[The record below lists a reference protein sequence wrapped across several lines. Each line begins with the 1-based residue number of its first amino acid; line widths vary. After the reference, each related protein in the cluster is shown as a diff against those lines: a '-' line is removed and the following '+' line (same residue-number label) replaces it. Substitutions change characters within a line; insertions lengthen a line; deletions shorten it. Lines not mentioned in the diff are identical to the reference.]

1 MPAIVARGAQEPE
14 GRRWASPSGAARSQ
28 PMSTS
33 STRRLAAVMIADVAG
48 YSRLME
54 HDEAGTHARL
64 LEIRDEVTDP
74 AVRGHGGRIVRTVG
88 DGILVEFPSAASALA
103 AAVEIQRTMARRNL
117 ELPADQRVDHRI
129 GINLGDILVDE
140 HDIAGTGVNVAARLE
155 ALAPPGG
162 IAISGT
168 VREQVREDIGVRFVD
183 AGEQQVKNIS
193 RPIRVFRVEIDG
205 APSPWTRLRA
215 ARWRR
220 PLTIAAGTVVLVIAA
235 TLAHRQWQ
243 PEKPPQSL
251 VILPFAFADET
262 PGGAVLAA
270 SMTAQV
276 TRAVSRVTGLAV
288 IAPAVAAPLAGRRGE
303 LRQIGDELKVRYALD
318 GRVDRSAN
326 LVRVTAHLVDTG
338 SGGSLWSSDVEAPA
352 AADGSAPLAVIGR
365 LSETLRSAVIDVEL
379 KRVAAGEQA
388 SSAYALALAA
398 SRELQ
403 DATEL
408 AQIRA
413 ARERFERALALEP
426 GHVPALTGYAHALVF
441 EADRIDPGTPRDG
454 LLAKAD
460 EVSLRAVTLQTDN
473 AEAWG
478 ARANVLLFRN
488 RIDAAVEAIQR
499 ALELNPY
506 LITVQSFSGQ
516 IYLAQGRGEE
526 ALAAFDRGI
535 ELNPTSTARGVLMHF
550 RCRALL
556 LLGRYAQAIESCERG
571 MAFGTE
577 WPDYMVLAAAYALHG
592 DAPRAAQA
600 RAGLLRLQPAFTIRW
615 HEALAG
621 RAGAAH
627 TPFERVL
634 HEGLRMAAVP
644 E

>member
-1 MPAIVARGAQEPE
+1 
-14 GRRWASPSGAARSQ
+14 
-28 PMSTS
+28 MSTS

-54 HDEAGTHARL
+54 LDEAGTHARL
-64 LEIRDEVTDP
+64 LEVRAEVTDP
-74 AVRGHGGRIVRTVG
+74 AVRRHGGRIVRTVG

-117 ELPADQRVDHRI
+117 ELPAGQRIAHRI

-168 VREQVREDIGVRFVD
+168 VREQVREDAGVRFVD

-193 RPIRVFRVEIDG
+193 RPVRVFRVELDG
-205 APSPWTRLRA
+205 SPSMWIRFRA
-215 ARWRR
+215 ARWSR
-220 PLTIAAGTVVLVIAA
+220 PLAIAAGAVALVFAVTI
-235 TLAHRQWQ
+235 AHRQMQ
-243 PEKPPQSL
+243 PDKPPQSL
-251 VILPFAFADET
+251 VILPFAYADEA
-262 PGGAVLAA
+262 PGGALLAA

-276 TRAVSRVTGLAV
+276 TRAVSRVTGLTV
-288 IAPAVAAPLAGRRGE
+288 IAPAIAAQLVSRRGE
-303 LRQIGDELKVRYALD
+303 LRQIGNELRVRYALD
-318 GRVDRSAN
+318 GRVDRSGD

-352 AADGSAPLAVIGR
+352 AADGGAPLAVVGR
-365 LSETLRSAVIDVEL
+365 LSETLRSAVIDAEIN
-379 KRVAAGEQA
+379 RIAAGEQA
-388 SSAYALALAA
+388 PSAYALALAA
-398 SRELQ
+398 GRALQ

-408 AQIRA
+408 PQIRA
-413 ARERFERALALEP
+413 AREQFEHALALDHR
-426 GHVPALTGYAHALVF
+426 HVPALTGYAHALTF
-441 EADRIDPGTPRDG
+441 EADRIEPGAPRDG
-454 LLAKAD
+454 LLEKAD

-499 ALELNPY
+499 ALGLNPY

-516 IYLAQGRGEE
+516 INLAQGRGEE

-535 ELNPTSTARGVLMHF
+535 ELNPTSAARGVLMHF

-556 LLGRYAQAIESCERG
+556 LLRRYAQAIESCERG

-592 DAPRAAQA
+592 DAQRAAHA
-600 RAGLLRLQPAFTIRW
+600 RSELMRLQPAFTIRR

-621 RAGAAH
+621 RGGEANAS
-627 TPFERVL
+627 FERVL

>member
-1 MPAIVARGAQEPE
+1 MQQ
-14 GRRWASPSGAARSQ
+14 AATT
-28 PMSTS
+28 MSTS

-64 LEIRDEVTDP
+64 LEVRAEVTDP
-74 AVRGHGGRIVRTVG
+74 AVRGQGGRIVRTVG

-117 ELPADQRVDHRI
+117 ELRADQRIDHRI
-129 GINLGDILVDE
+129 GINLGDILVGED
-140 HDIAGTGVNVAARLE
+140 DIAGTGVNVAARLE
-155 ALAPPGG
+155 ALALPGG

-168 VREQVREDIGVRFVD
+168 VREQVREDVGVRFID

-193 RPIRVFRVEIDG
+193 RPIRVFRVELDTS
-205 APSPWTRLRA
+205 PSPWSRLRA

-220 PLTIAAGTVVLVIAA
+220 LLAIAAGTVALAFAA
-235 TLAHRQWQ
+235 TLAHRQMK

-251 VILPFAFADET
+251 VILPFAHASDT
-262 PGGAVLAA
+262 PGDAVLAA
-270 SMTAQV
+270 SMTTQV
-276 TRAVSRVTGLAV
+276 TRAVSRVTGLTV
-288 IAPAVAAPLAGRRGE
+288 IAPAIAAQLVNRRGE
-303 LRQIGDELKVRYALD
+303 LRQIGDELRVRYALD
-318 GRVDRSAN
+318 GRVDRSGDR
-326 LVRVTAHLVDTG
+326 VRVTAHLVDTG

-352 AADGSAPLAVIGR
+352 AADGGAPLAVVGR
-365 LSETLRSAVIDVEL
+365 LSETLRSAVIDAEI
-379 KRVAAGEQA
+379 RRIANGEQA
-388 SSAYALALAA
+388 ASAYALALSA
-398 SRELQ
+398 SRALQ

-408 AQIRA
+408 PQIRA
-413 ARERFERALALEP
+413 AREQFERALSLEATY
-426 GHVPALTGYAHALVF
+426 VPALTGYAHALAF
-441 EADRIDPGTPRDG
+441 EADRIGPGAARDA

-460 EVSLRAVTLQTDN
+460 EVSLRAVTLQTED

-499 ALELNPY
+499 ALGLNPY

-516 IYLAQGRGEE
+516 INLAQGHGEE

-556 LLGRYAQAIESCERG
+556 LLRRYAQAIESCERG

-592 DAPRAAQA
+592 DVQRAAQA
-600 RAGLLRLQPAFTIRW
+600 RTELLRLQPAFTIRG
-615 HEALAG
+615 HEELAG
-621 RAGAAH
+621 RAGEAH
-627 TPFERVL
+627 ASFERVL
-634 HEGLRMAAVP
+634 HDGLRLAAVP